1 VVNRCSSQP
10 LVIFFW
16 FGTVD
21 LRRKTFVYVAGSRA
35 AIDPITLEVLWNRLI
50 ATVNE
55 QAAALMRTSFTTIV
69 RESGDLSAGVFDTRG
84 YMIAQAVTGTPGH
97 INSMATC
104 IHHFLAA
111 YPADRLAPGDVLIT
125 NDPQKTSGHL
135 HDFTVITPIFKDSRL
150 VAFFGNTC
158 HVLDIG
164 GRVYGT
170 DAHSMFEEGLYV
182 PITKLFDGG
191 TLNAELHKL
200 LTANVRTPEPVLG
213 DIYAQVA
220 ANDVGGRAL
229 LEFMDEFGLDQIT
242 DLADEIVN
250 RSEQAM
256 RAAIRQLPD
265 GEYENEVYSDGYEA
279 PVLLHV
285 KITKS
290 GDQLHVDWAG
300 SSMESGRGINVVL
313 NYTHAYTT
321 YAVKCALAPEV
332 PNNEGSFRPVTV
344 SAPPRSI
351 LNALRPAPV
360 AGRHVIGHFLPG
372 AIFGALAPA
381 LPGRVMAEGA
391 ANIWSMQFTGANDE
405 GEPWTYI
412 WFSSGGTGARPTKD
426 GISAT
431 AFPSGVAGVPT
442 EVIESLSPVVFRLR
456 ELVPDS
462 GGAGRFRGGCGQEMR
477 VEVRTDRPVTLS
489 PLFDRTKFQAAG
501 YEGGGPGGFG
511 SIDMSDGTSF
521 DAKGAREILPGTQ
534 VTFRLPGGG
543 GYYPAVTRDPELVRD
558 DVIDGLVSIEA
569 ARAIYRVSIHSETF
583 DVDYCETQNLR
594 LR

>member
-1 VVNRCSSQP
+1 MV
-10 LVIFFW
+10 
-16 FGTVD
+16 
-21 LRRKTFVYVAGSRA
+21 RA
-35 AIDPITLEVLWNRLI
+35 TEDETRIDPITLEVLWNRLI

-104 IHHFLAA
+104 IHHFMAV
-111 YPADRLAPGDVLIT
+111 YPPETLEPGDVLIT

-135 HDFTVITPIFKDSRL
+135 HDFTVITPIFKGDRL

-182 PITKLFDGG
+182 PITKLFSAGEP
-191 TLNAELHKL
+191 NAELLKL
-200 LTANVRTPEPVLG
+200 MAANVRTPEPVLG
-213 DIYAQVA
+213 DIHAQVA
-220 ANDVGGRAL
+220 ANDVGGRHL
-229 LEFMDEFGLDQIT
+229 LEFMDEFGLADIT
-242 DLADEIVN
+242 ALSDEIVN

-256 RAAIRQLPD
+256 RAAIAQVPD
-265 GEYENEVYSDGYEA
+265 GTYENEVFSDGYEA
-279 PVLLHV
+279 PVKLHV
-285 KITKS
+285 TITKS
-290 GDQLHVDWAG
+290 GDSIHVDWSG
-300 SSMESGRGINVVL
+300 SSPESIRGINVVL

-321 YAVKCALAPEV
+321 YALKCALAPDV

-372 AIFGALAPA
+372 AIFGALAPV
-381 LPGRVMAEGA
+381 LPNRMMAEGA
-391 ANIWSMQFTGANDE
+391 ANIWSMQFTGSTEE
-405 GEPWTYI
+405 GDPWTYI

-442 EVIESLSPVVFRLR
+442 EVIESLSPVVFRSR
-456 ELVPDS
+456 ELVTDS
-462 GGAGRFRGGCGQEMR
+462 GGAGKYRGGCGQEMR
-477 VEVRTDRPVTLS
+477 VAVRTDRPFTLS
-489 PLFDRTKFQAAG
+489 PLFDRVKFQASG
-501 YEGGGPGGFG
+501 YEGGLPGGFG
-511 SIDMSDGTSF
+511 AIEVSDGTSF
-521 DAKGAREILPGTQ
+521 DIKGAREYEPGTE
-534 VTFRLPGGG
+534 VVFRLPGGG
-543 GYYPAVTRDPELVRD
+543 GYFDPAQRDPELVRE
-558 DVIDGLVSIEA
+558 DVVDGLVSLEA
-569 ARAIYRVSIHSETF
+569 AAAIYQVSIRPDTL
-583 DVDYCETQNLR
+583 DVDIDETRALR
-594 LR
+594 QK